1 MQSLLGQQGF
11 EGELVDET
19 PQLQGT
25 SRREEIEAWLHE
37 NEVRAY
43 VVIDDDLSCFGMQ
56 GRVVHTSARRRAD
69 RGRRQKC
76 CGDFAQGSDSEMTE
90 STSNIFERIRQANER
105 EIATL
110 IPAAVRQLLEDGC
123 TVLFKGDGER
133 SQDRYTWVVDCSSTG
148 PIRRDTSRPAKTFQ
162 EICAVYVGEHRASKG
177 EPSPNFPFKGCS
189 DFECDFEEIHA
200 EIELLMAN
208 GVVACAYINTDTDP
222 CITWHVSLP
231 DPGALPDSVQFSERG
246 PDLQAVAERYWSR
259 RGE

>member
-1 MQSLLGQQGF
+1 MRLYGKPDEPLPGDGPDLAHDPQAQALLA
-11 EGELVDET
+11 ESV
-19 PQLQGT
+19 
-25 SRREEIEAWLHE
+25 
-37 NEVRAY
+37 
-43 VVIDDDLSCFGMQ
+43 
-56 GRVVHTSARRRAD
+56 TSAMLVLLESLSPSERAAFVLHD
-69 RGRRQKC
+69 IFGYPHDEVGAMLGR
-76 CGDFAQGSDSEMTE
+76 S
-90 STSNIFERIRQANER
+90 
-105 EIATL
+105 
-110 IPAAVRQLLEDGC
+110 PAAVRQLLEDGC

-189 DFECDFEEIHA
+189 DFECDLEEIHA